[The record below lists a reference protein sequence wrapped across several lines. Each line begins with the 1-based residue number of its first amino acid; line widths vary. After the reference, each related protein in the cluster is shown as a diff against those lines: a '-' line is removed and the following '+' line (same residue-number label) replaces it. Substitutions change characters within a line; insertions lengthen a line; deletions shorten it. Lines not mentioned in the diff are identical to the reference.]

1 MKRKLMLLACGAVLL
16 LGLASCARIST
27 DEDASRFTAL
37 QSLPL
42 EYGQLK
48 SVTSTEQYP
57 GWAQLWFQDD
67 AGTIRMVR
75 INWATDQMLTKTL
88 TITRSAGGN

>member
-1 MKRKLMLLACGAVLL
+1 MKKMLMLAAVSVVLL
-16 LGLASCARIST
+16 LGAASCTRIST
-27 DEDASRFTAL
+27 DDDPTKFAAL

-42 EYGQLK
+42 DYGQLK
-48 SVTSTEQYP
+48 AVTSTEQFP

-75 INWATDQMLTKTL
+75 VNWATDQMLTKTL
-88 TITRSAGGN
+88 TITRTAGGN